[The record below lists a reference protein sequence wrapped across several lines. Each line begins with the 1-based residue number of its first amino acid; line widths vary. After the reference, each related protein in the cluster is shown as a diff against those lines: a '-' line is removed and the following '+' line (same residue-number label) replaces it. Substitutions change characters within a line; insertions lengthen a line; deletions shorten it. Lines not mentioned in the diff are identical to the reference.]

1 MYIFFRMLKY
11 RLKTK
16 QKNYFKVIFHA
27 NYKIPERSVDRLRLC
42 PIPATAGTPIT
53 FSAKSRHGFADA
65 IGKDLYKH
73 HWIYG
78 VSSAAGTPITFSA
91 KKQKRQCIL
100 TETKKTDYSLSF
112 EPVANLNRK
121 PI

>member
-1 MYIFFRMLKY
+1 MLKY

-16 QKNYFKVIFHA
+16 QKNYFKVIFYA

-53 FSAKSRHGFADA
+53 FSAK
-65 IGKDLYKH
+65 
-73 HWIYG
+73 
-78 VSSAAGTPITFSA
+78 
-91 KKQKRQCIL
+91 KQKGQCIL